1 MVEECAL
8 ADASSKHFTPT
19 RYGAATFVNFCH
31 LTTRHTYVVMAIV
44 CASSRHALTP
54 RVCVYVAAYLGYTDQ
69 LFVALN
75 AGSDSARALDRSSWL
90 LGLLNFSVMRYV
102 FTDKMDSVAHSLRR
116 LLTIDMIPQV
126 SICVFRQWDPPPP
139 PSPLSPRPHE
149 RSHTLPRVGIFCH
162 ADRSTDEDCTTTT
175 SFGATGY
182 TSRILL
188 K

>member
-139 PSPLSPRPHE
+139 FPHGHMSALTRCLASASFAMRTGRPT
-149 RSHTLPRVGIFCH
+149 RIARPQRVSVQRAIQ
-162 ADRSTDEDCTTTT
+162 A
-175 SFGATGY
+175 GY
-182 TSRILL
+182 C
-188 K
+188 